1 MMYYYLRSLKNIFLY
16 LVYSKMFNKKKNNEM
31 KFNLQQG
38 KDLLEYNNDINKLV
52 DPHLKI
58 IQNGS
63 IIEGLDGTNMN
74 ENDKRSLNTLQHSE
88 NIFNKTLAEYSE
100 LYKQFSEDLL
110 MRNQTKQK
118 IVNYLGKVIDT
129 KEGNIYYVNNFGY
142 THKYSENDWEHNNSS
157 CPNTTIRYSGSMNDF
172 EKALPM
178 NKGQPCKI
186 AGQNIKNKETGEEAW
201 VDIKGVKHPYSSDR
215 KNESCKTKPIML
227 SARDYNLIPTGS
239 AMTSTREC
247 LSLDVNPKLWTQ
259 LQELNKKLKDQAI
272 QLTNEINNMSIE
284 NKETQSQLMYRRQQ
298 LLKYIDTI
306 GTSKEETSYNTK
318 MLMQVAGEQN
328 DSSLRMNANYYQ
340 YILWIFL
347 MIVIIL
353 LIIGAYNSD
362 NTSVTGIAYV
372 IIAIFILFLLANI
385 YKRFSNVS
393 IIY

>member
-393 IIY
+393 IVY

>member
-318 MLMQVAGEQN
+318 MLMQVTGEQN

>member
-227 SARDYNLIPTGS
+227 SGRDYNLIPSGS

-393 IIY
+393 IVY

>member
-1 MMYYYLRSLKNIFLY
+1 MMYYYLTSLKNIFLY

-239 AMTSTREC
+239 TMTSTREC

-318 MLMQVAGEQN
+318 MLMQVTGEQN

-393 IIY
+393 IVY